1 MGHKIDTTKVV
12 FLSLFHLATQD
23 KTTKLR
29 GDSAD
34 GRYFMTLY
42 RDIRTGVL
50 VKEVQTLTERTV
62 VVETLRGR
70 PRRYIAYKT
79 ELRAVTFY
87 TRKNSTE

>member
-1 MGHKIDTTKVV
+1 
-12 FLSLFHLATQD
+12 
-23 KTTKLR
+23 
-29 GDSAD
+29 
-34 GRYFMTLY
+34 MTLY

-87 TRKNSTE
+87 TRKNSTEQFFLTTPVFLCKLYIYIK

>member
-1 MGHKIDTTKVV
+1 
-12 FLSLFHLATQD
+12 
-23 KTTKLR
+23 
-29 GDSAD
+29 
-34 GRYFMTLY
+34 MTLY